1 MFSPLRYRFVE
12 KVQNMEIQL
21 GFRKVNLIIK
31 KASLEIEKVSFTFQK
46 SRLRISKAIPK
57 V

>member
-1 MFSPLRYRFVE
+1 MFSPLPYRFVE

-21 GFRKVNLIIK
+21 GFRKVNLVIK

-46 SRLRISKAIPK
+46 SRLGISKAIPK